1 MLSASCFNSGGHAPL
16 EFFVLTRQVPHT
28 CTRNFAALAPAWAST
43 MIEPIPMPADFYI
56 DAKNGIVYSK
66 ATGVFSRVEALD
78 QGGRLLRHP
87 DFRPEFNQLYD
98 FRDITKMVLSAEE
111 VRSLASYTVFSA
123 HSKRAFVVASDLQF
137 GLSRMFRAYR
147 EMGGAQEIMIFREMP
162 KALSWLSL
170 AAEPDQNLFKLLAP
184 PGDEA

>member
-1 MLSASCFNSGGHAPL
+1 
-16 EFFVLTRQVPHT
+16 
-28 CTRNFAALAPAWAST
+28 
-43 MIEPIPMPADFYI
+43 MPADFYI
-56 DAKNGIVYSK
+56 DAPKGMVYSK

-78 QGGRLLRHP
+78 HGGRLLRHP

-111 VRSLASYTVFSA
+111 VRSLSSYTVFSA

-137 GLSRMFRAYR
+137 GLSRMFKAYR
-147 EMGGAQEIMIFREMP
+147 EMGGEHEIMIFREMT

-170 AAEPDQNLFKLLAP
+170 SAEPDPKLFKLLNP
-184 PGDEA
+184 RGNEVT